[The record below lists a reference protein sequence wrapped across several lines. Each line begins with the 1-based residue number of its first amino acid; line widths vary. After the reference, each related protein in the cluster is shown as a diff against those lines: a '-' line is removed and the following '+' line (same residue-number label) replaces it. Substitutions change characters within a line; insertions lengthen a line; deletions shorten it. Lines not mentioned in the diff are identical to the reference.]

1 VARFISGA
9 WSARLPTWFK
19 NQMSVAIEIRGIS
32 KEYRIG
38 GASERYKTLRDT
50 VAGLGRVL
58 REKRQPKSSFWAL
71 KEVSFDVQA
80 GDVIGLIG
88 RNGAGKSTLLKVLSR
103 ITEPTH
109 GYADIHGRIG
119 SLLEVGTG
127 FHPELTGRENIF
139 LNGAILGM
147 GRREI
152 GRKFDEIVAF
162 SEVEEFIETPVKHY
176 SSGMMMRL
184 AFAVAAHLEPEI
196 LLIDEVLAVGDTAFQ
211 KKCMGKM
218 DEVSRAGRTILFVSH
233 NMAAVRS
240 MCKRGIVLSHGKM
253 IYDGDVGT
261 AIHHYNQSLS
271 SDPEELTGRMVEF
284 SHLSINNEVAGTIEP
299 GEPFT
304 VRARMHVRESLPG
317 FRLLCLVH
325 DGDNNLV
332 AQNATNHATHPQLG
346 EAGTHEIEAHF
357 PALWLRPGVFSVHF
371 KLMGNWLASGKAR
384 FVSDTAMLDVAA
396 MMPQEML
403 KGYLTPTVEWRVDS
417 HREVK

>member
-1 VARFISGA
+1 
-9 WSARLPTWFK
+9 
-19 NQMSVAIEIRGIS
+19 MSEAAICINKIS

-38 GASERYKTLRDT
+38 DTNERYKTLRDT
-50 VAGLGRVL
+50 IAGAAKNLRNGR
-58 REKRQPKSSFWAL
+58 RAKSSFWAL
-71 KEVSFDVQA
+71 KEVSFDVHP

-103 ITEPTH
+103 ITEPSS
-109 GYADIHGRIG
+109 GYADIRGRIG

-147 GRREI
+147 SRREI
-152 GRKFDEIVAF
+152 QRKFDEIVAF
-162 SEVEEFIETPVKHY
+162 SEIEQFIDTPVKHY

-218 DEVSRAGRTILFVSH
+218 DEVSREGRTILFVSH

-240 MCKRGIVLSHGKM
+240 MCKRGIVLSHGEM
-253 IYDGDVGT
+253 IFDGDVGT

-271 SDPEELTGRMVEF
+271 EVPQEGSGRQVEF
-284 SHLSINNEVAGTIEP
+284 THLTVNNEIAGTIEP

-304 VRARMHVRESLPG
+304 VRAKMHVRDDMPS
-317 FRLLCLVH
+317 FRLLCLVQ
-325 DGDNNLV
+325 DGDNSLV
-332 AQNATNHATHPQLG
+332 VHAGTDNMTHPELCQSG
-346 EAGTHEIEAHF
+346 IYDIEANF

-371 KLMGNWLASGKAR
+371 KLMGRWLASNKAR

-396 MMPQEML
+396 MVSPELL
-403 KGYLTPTVEWRVDS
+403 KGYLTPEVGWVVSKPS
-417 HREVK
+417 HESQ